1 MILAGNQPY
10 FLPYLAWWQLIK
22 ASDLF
27 LISDDYNFI
36 RSGWICRN
44 RILVDGKP
52 LFFRIEV
59 KKRSSYKLIKNM
71 EILPIKVGKKLK
83 TLEFAYHKAPYF
95 DNGIALAERILRYP
109 ETNLADFL
117 ENSIKEVCAFLN
129 ITTPLKRS
137 SELVGNALYKREERI
152 YDACRRM
159 GADTYIN
166 AIGGMKLY
174 DTAEFRKHGITLKFL
189 KSGLPEYKQFREPFV
204 ERLSILDAIMFNSHE
219 ALQKM
224 LDDYTLIDKN
234 DGLDQG

>member
-83 TLEFAYHKAPYF
+83 IKAKAVPSSKKLKAKNHRKLAYESSNPTVATVSAKGKITAKKAGKCYVYVYAQ
-95 DNGIALAERILRYP
+95 NGV
-109 ETNLADFL
+109 FKK
-117 ENSIKEVCAFLN
+117 IKVTVKE
-129 ITTPLKRS
+129 
-137 SELVGNALYKREERI
+137 
-152 YDACRRM
+152 
-159 GADTYIN
+159 
-166 AIGGMKLY
+166 
-174 DTAEFRKHGITLKFL
+174 
-189 KSGLPEYKQFREPFV
+189 
-204 ERLSILDAIMFNSHE
+204 
-219 ALQKM
+219 
-224 LDDYTLIDKN
+224 
-234 DGLDQG
+234 

>member
-1 MILAGNQPY
+1 MYKPIGYGEPNLGKNVDIVGGANFGSE
-10 FLPYLAWWQLIK
+10 PYLITIG
-22 ASDLF
+22 DDTT
-27 LISDDYNFI
+27 ISFDCAFVTHDAATRVI
-36 RSGWICRN
+36 RHLPGHNKETVIYS
-44 RILVDGKP
+44 
-52 LFFRIEV
+52 
-59 KKRSSYKLIKNM
+59 
-71 EILPIKVGKKLK
+71 PIKVGKKLK
-83 TLEFAYHKAPYF
+83 TLEFAYHKSPYF

-174 DTAEFRKHGITLKFL
+174 DTAEFRNHGITLKFL
-189 KSGLPEYKQFREPFV
+189 KSGLPEYNQFREPFV
-204 ERLSILDAIMFNSHE
+204 ERLSILDAIMFNSPE

>member
-44 RILVDGKP
+44 RILMDGRP
-52 LFFRIEV
+52 LFFRVEV

-71 EILPIKVGKKLK
+71 ELVPVKIEKKLK
-83 TLEFAYHKAPYF
+83 TLEYAYRKAPYF
-95 DNGIALAERILRYP
+95 DNGIALADRILRYP
-109 ETNLADFL
+109 GTNLADFL
-117 ENSIKEVCAFLN
+117 ENSIKEVCSFLN

-137 SELVGNALYKREERI
+137 SELAGNALFKREERI
-152 YDACRRM
+152 YDACRRL

-166 AIGGMKLY
+166 AIGGTSLY
-174 DTAEFRKHGITLKFL
+174 HRDDFARHGISLKFL
-189 KSGLPEYKQFREPFV
+189 KSGLPEYLQFKHPFV
-204 ERLSILDAIMFNSHE
+204 ERLSILDIIMFNAPDAIQE
-219 ALQKM
+219 M
-224 LDDYTLIDKN
+224 LDDYTLIDGAN
-234 DGLDQG
+234 G

>member
-22 ASDLF
+22 AADLF
-27 LISDDYNFI
+27 LLSDDYNFI

-44 RILVDGKP
+44 RILVEGKP
-52 LFFRIEV
+52 FFFRIEV

-71 EILPIKVGKKLK
+71 EIVPVKVEKKLK

-95 DNGIALAERILRYP
+95 DNGIALAERVLRYP

-117 ENSIKEVCAFLN
+117 EHSVREVCSFLH

-137 SELVGNALYKREERI
+137 SELVGNSMFKREERI
-152 YDACRRM
+152 YDACRRT

-166 AIGGMKLY
+166 AIGGTALY
-174 DTAEFRKHGITLKFL
+174 HRDEFARQGITLKFL
-189 KSGLPEYKQFREPFV
+189 KSGLPVYPQFKKPFV
-204 ERLSILDAIMFNSHE
+204 ERLSILDAIMFNSPE
-219 ALQKM
+219 ALQEM
-224 LDDYTLIDKN
+224 LEDYTLIDG
-234 DGLDQG
+234 DE

>member
-44 RILVDGKP
+44 RILRDGRP
-52 LFFRIEV
+52 LFFRVEV

-71 EILPIKVGKKLK
+71 ELVPVKIEKKLK
-83 TLEFAYHKAPYF
+83 TLEYAYRKAPYF
-95 DNGIALAERILRYP
+95 DNGIALADRILRYP
-109 ETNLADFL
+109 GTNLADFL
-117 ENSIKEVCAFLN
+117 ENSIKEVSSFLN

-137 SELVGNALYKREERI
+137 SELAGNALFKREELI
-152 YDACRRM
+152 YDACRRL

-166 AIGGMKLY
+166 AIGGTSLY
-174 DTAEFRKHGITLKFL
+174 HRDDFARHGISLKFL
-189 KSGLPEYKQFREPFV
+189 KSGLPEYLQFKHPFV
-204 ERLSILDAIMFNSHE
+204 ERLSILDIIMFNAPDAIQE
-219 ALQKM
+219 M
-224 LDDYTLIDKN
+224 LDDYTLIDGAN
-234 DGLDQG
+234 G

>member
-36 RSGWICRN
+36 RGGWICRN
-44 RILVDGKP
+44 RILVEGKP
-52 LFFRIEV
+52 FFFRIEV

-71 EILPIKVGKKLK
+71 EIIPLKIGKKLK

-95 DNGIALAERILRYP
+95 NNGMSLAERILRYP

-117 ENSIKEVCAFLN
+117 ENSIKEVCSFLN

-137 SELVGNALYKREERI
+137 SELVGNAMYKREERI
-152 YDACRRM
+152 YDACGRM

-174 DTAEFRKHGITLKFL
+174 DTAGFRNHGITLKFL
-189 KSGLPEYKQFREPFV
+189 KSGLPEYKQFGKPFV
-204 ERLSILDAIMFNSHE
+204 ERLSILDAIMFNSTE
-219 ALQKM
+219 TLQTM
-224 LDDYTLIDKN
+224 LDDYTLIDGI
-234 DGLDQG
+234 DG